1 MAKVRTISVKS
12 GYGIDEVIMTAF
24 VYRGYYAIKGQKS
37 AYHTPNILRDNTHL
51 GNVHDDD
58 VFSMDHSCFDTAE
71 YFKKVIDEHIEYLI
85 GAHGSLEKYF
95 ALNY

>member
-12 GYGIDEVIMTAF
+12 GYGIDERTITAF

-37 AYHTPNILRDNTHL
+37 AYHTPNILRNNTHL

-58 VFSMDHSCFDTAE
+58 VFSMEHTRFDSAE
-71 YFKKVIDEHIEYLI
+71 YFKEVIDEHIEYLLRAF
-85 GAHGSLEKYF
+85 GTLEKYF
-95 ALNY
+95 ALN

>member
-12 GYGIDEVIMTAF
+12 GYGIDERTITAF

-37 AYHTPNILRDNTHL
+37 AYHTPNVLRNNTHL

-58 VFSMDHSCFDTAE
+58 VFSMEHTRFDSAE
-71 YFKKVIDEHIEYLI
+71 YFKEVIDEHIEYLLRAF
-85 GAHGSLEKYF
+85 GTLEKYF
-95 ALNY
+95 ALN